1 MEEIQEKRRLVLS
14 HKEGLKDD
22 FLKNQSGGYYSSKFK
37 TNNSKHQNE
46 MLYQAET
53 ESLNIFLDDLDSMQL
68 KAIEEM
74 NEWKQKLSLARI
86 QFNNSKTLDPRDLSR
101 GKRCM
106 SKQTNDYKTENTL
119 EDQNDFNK
127 NMVN

>member
-22 FLKNQSGGYYSSKFK
+22 FLKNQSVGYYSSKFK
-37 TNNSKHQNE
+37 TNNSKHMNE